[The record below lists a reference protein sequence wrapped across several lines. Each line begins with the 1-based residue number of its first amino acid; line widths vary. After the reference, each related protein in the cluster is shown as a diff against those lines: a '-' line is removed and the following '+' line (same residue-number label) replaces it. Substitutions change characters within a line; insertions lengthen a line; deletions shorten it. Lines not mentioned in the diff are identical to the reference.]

1 MNIKIT
7 NLSKKYLKNKT
18 KCLNDINVSI
28 NEGVYGLLGENG
40 AGKTSLL
47 KTIATILPIQTG
59 NIQVDGKNYN
69 DSIQEIRNIIG
80 YLPQK
85 FEFFNNLTVYET
97 LDYIL
102 SLKKIKDNPQNRRKE
117 IYEIIEKINLQ
128 EKINS
133 KINNLSGGMKQ
144 RLAIAQALIG
154 DSKLIIL
161 DEPTVGLDPGE
172 RLRFRNLINEYE
184 KNRIIIIST
193 HIISDISILCE
204 NIGVMKKG
212 KLIYSGLIT
221 DLLEKIEGKIFIDEI
236 FDINDMN
243 KKIYKNLISVTR
255 KKNKL
260 ELRFFLEHFN
270 KNEDKCLIEV
280 SPTLEDAYFY
290 LMNYNGDN

>member
-7 NLSKKYLKNKT
+7 KLSKKYLKSKP

-102 SLKKIKDNPQNRRKE
+102 SLKKMKDNPQNRRKE

-221 DLLEKIEGKIFIDEI
+221 NLLEKIEGKIFIDEI
-236 FDINDMN
+236 SDINDMN

>member
-7 NLSKKYLKNKT
+7 NLSKKYLKSKT

-102 SLKKIKDNPQNRRKE
+102 SLKKMKDNPQNRRKE

-221 DLLEKIEGKIFIDEI
+221 SLLEKIEGKIFIDEI
-236 FDINDMN
+236 SDINDMN

>member
-40 AGKTSLL
+40 ARKTSLL

-102 SLKKIKDNPQNRRKE
+102 SLKKMKDNPQNRRKE

-243 KKIYKNLISVTR
+243 KKIYKNFLSVTR

>member
-1 MNIKIT
+1 MDIKIT
-7 NLSKKYLKNKT
+7 NLSKKYLASKI

-59 NIQVDGKNYN
+59 NIQVNGKNYN

-102 SLKKIKDNPQNRRKE
+102 SLKKIKNNAQNRRKE
-117 IYEIIEKINLQ
+117 IHEIIEKINLQ

-204 NIGVMKKG
+204 NIGIMKKG

-221 DLLEKIEGKIFIDEI
+221 GLLEKIERKIFIDEI
-236 FDINDMN
+236 SYINDMN

>member
-7 NLSKKYLKNKT
+7 NLSKKYLKSKT

-102 SLKKIKDNPQNRRKE
+102 SLKKMKDNPQNRRKE

-221 DLLEKIEGKIFIDEI
+221 NLLEKIEGKIFIDEI
-236 FDINDMN
+236 SDINDMN

-255 KKNKL
+255 QKNKL

>member
-7 NLSKKYLKNKT
+7 NLSKKYLKSKT

-102 SLKKIKDNPQNRRKE
+102 SLKKMKDNPQNRRKE

-154 DSKLIIL
+154 NSKLIIL

-243 KKIYKNLISVTR
+243 KKIYKNFLSVTR

>member
-1 MNIKIT
+1 M
-7 NLSKKYLKNKT
+7 
-18 KCLNDINVSI
+18 NDINVSI

-102 SLKKIKDNPQNRRKE
+102 SLKKMKDNPQNRRKE

-221 DLLEKIEGKIFIDEI
+221 NLLEKIEGKIFIDEI
-236 FDINDMN
+236 SDINDMN

>member
-1 MNIKIT
+1 M
-7 NLSKKYLKNKT
+7 
-18 KCLNDINVSI
+18 
-28 NEGVYGLLGENG
+28 
-40 AGKTSLL
+40 
-47 KTIATILPIQTG
+47 
-59 NIQVDGKNYN
+59 
-69 DSIQEIRNIIG
+69 
-80 YLPQK
+80 
-85 FEFFNNLTVYET
+85 
-97 LDYIL
+97 
-102 SLKKIKDNPQNRRKE
+102 
-117 IYEIIEKINLQ
+117 EKINLQ

-204 NIGVMKKG
+204 NIGIMKKG
-212 KLIYSGLIT
+212 KLIYNGLIT
-221 DLLEKIEGKIFIDEI
+221 DLLEKIEGKVFIDEI
-236 FDINDMN
+236 SDINDMN

-260 ELRFFLEHFN
+260 ELRFFWEYLN
-270 KNEDKCLIEV
+270 KNENKRLIEV
-280 SPTLEDAYFY
+280 APTLEDAYFY

>member
-7 NLSKKYLKNKT
+7 NLSKKYLKSKT

-102 SLKKIKDNPQNRRKE
+102 SLKKIKDNPQKRRKE

-243 KKIYKNLISVTR
+243 KKIYKNFLSVTR

>member
-7 NLSKKYLKNKT
+7 NLSKKYLASKI

-102 SLKKIKDNPQNRRKE
+102 SLKKMKDNPQNRRKE

-221 DLLEKIEGKIFIDEI
+221 NLLEKIEGKIFIDEI
-236 FDINDMN
+236 SDINDMN

>member
-1 MNIKIT
+1 MDIKIT
-7 NLSKKYLKNKT
+7 NLSKKYLTSKI

-59 NIQVDGKNYN
+59 NIQVNGKNYN

-102 SLKKIKDNPQNRRKE
+102 SLKKIKDNAKNRRKE
-117 IYEIIEKINLQ
+117 IHEIIEKINLQ

-172 RLRFRNLINEYE
+172 RLRFRNLIN
-184 KNRIIIIST
+184 
-193 HIISDISILCE
+193 
-204 NIGVMKKG
+204 
-212 KLIYSGLIT
+212 
-221 DLLEKIEGKIFIDEI
+221 
-236 FDINDMN
+236 
-243 KKIYKNLISVTR
+243 
-255 KKNKL
+255 
-260 ELRFFLEHFN
+260 
-270 KNEDKCLIEV
+270 
-280 SPTLEDAYFY
+280 
-290 LMNYNGDN
+290 

>member
-7 NLSKKYLKNKT
+7 NLSKKYLTSKI
-18 KCLNDINVSI
+18 KCLNNINVSI

-102 SLKKIKDNPQNRRKE
+102 SLKKMKDNPQNRRKE

-204 NIGVMKKG
+204 NIGIMKKG

-221 DLLEKIEGKIFIDEI
+221 NLLEKIEGKIFIDEI
-236 FDINDMN
+236 SDINDMN

>member
-1 MNIKIT
+1 MDIKIT
-7 NLSKKYLKNKT
+7 NLSKKYLTSKI

-59 NIQVDGKNYN
+59 NIQVNGKNYN

-102 SLKKIKDNPQNRRKE
+102 SLKKIKDNAKNRRKE

-204 NIGVMKKG
+204 NIGIMKKG
-212 KLIYSGLIT
+212 KLIYNGLIT
-221 DLLEKIEGKIFIDEI
+221 DLLEKIEGKVFIDEI
-236 FDINDMN
+236 SDINDMN

-260 ELRFFLEHFN
+260 ELRFFWEYLN
-270 KNEDKCLIEV
+270 KNENKRLIEV
-280 SPTLEDAYFY
+280 APTLEDAYFY

>member
-7 NLSKKYLKNKT
+7 NLSKKYLKSKT

-243 KKIYKNLISVTR
+243 KKIYKNFLSVTR

>member
-7 NLSKKYLKNKT
+7 NLSKKYLKSKT

-102 SLKKIKDNPQNRRKE
+102 SLKKMKDNPQNRRKE

-154 DSKLIIL
+154 NSKLIIL

-221 DLLEKIEGKIFIDEI
+221 NLLEKIEGKIFIDEI
-236 FDINDMN
+236 SDINDMN

>member
-7 NLSKKYLKNKT
+7 NLSKKYLKCKT

-102 SLKKIKDNPQNRRKE
+102 SLKKMKDNPQNRRKE

-221 DLLEKIEGKIFIDEI
+221 NLLEKIEGKIFIDEI
-236 FDINDMN
+236 SDINDMN

>member
-7 NLSKKYLKNKT
+7 NLSKKYLKSKT

-102 SLKKIKDNPQNRRKE
+102 SLKKMKDNPQNRRKE

-221 DLLEKIEGKIFIDEI
+221 NLLEKIEGKIFIDEI
-236 FDINDMN
+236 SDINDMN
-243 KKIYKNLISVTR
+243 KKIYKNFLSVTR

>member
-7 NLSKKYLKNKT
+7 NLSKKYLKSKT

-102 SLKKIKDNPQNRRKE
+102 SLKKMKDNPQNRRKE

-154 DSKLIIL
+154 NSKLIIL

-221 DLLEKIEGKIFIDEI
+221 NLLEKIEGKIFIDEI
-236 FDINDMN
+236 SDINDMN
-243 KKIYKNLISVTR
+243 KKIYKNFLSVTR

>member
-7 NLSKKYLKNKT
+7 NLSKKYLKSKT

-102 SLKKIKDNPQNRRKE
+102 SLKKMKDNPQNRRKE

-221 DLLEKIEGKIFIDEI
+221 NLLEKIEGKIFIDEI
-236 FDINDMN
+236 SDINDMN

>member
-7 NLSKKYLKNKT
+7 NLSKKYLTSKI

-221 DLLEKIEGKIFIDEI
+221 NLLEKIEGKIFIDEI
-236 FDINDMN
+236 SDINDMN

>member
-1 MNIKIT
+1 MNIKIS
-7 NLSKKYLKNKT
+7 NLSKKYLANKI
-18 KCLNDINVSI
+18 KCLDNINVSI

-47 KTIATILPIQTG
+47 KTIATILPIQKG

-102 SLKKIKDNPQNRRKE
+102 SLKKISDNPQNRRKE

-204 NIGVMKKG
+204 NIGIMKKG
-212 KLIYSGLIT
+212 KLIYNGLIT
-221 DLLEKIEGKIFIDEI
+221 DLLEKIEGKVFIDEI
-236 FDINDMN
+236 SDINDMN

-260 ELRFFLEHFN
+260 ELRFFLEYLN
-270 KNEDKCLIEV
+270 KNENKRLIEV
-280 SPTLEDAYFY
+280 APTLEDAYFY

>member
-1 MNIKIT
+1 MNIKIS
-7 NLSKKYLKNKT
+7 NLSKKYLANKI
-18 KCLNDINVSI
+18 KCLDNINVSI

-47 KTIATILPIQTG
+47 KTIATILPIQKG

-102 SLKKIKDNPQNRRKE
+102 SLKKISDNPQNRRKE

-204 NIGVMKKG
+204 NIGIMKKG
-212 KLIYSGLIT
+212 KLIYNGLIT
-221 DLLEKIEGKIFIDEI
+221 DLLEKIEGKVFIDEI
-236 FDINDMN
+236 SDINDMN

-260 ELRFFLEHFN
+260 ELRFFWEYLN
-270 KNEDKCLIEV
+270 KNENKRLIEV
-280 SPTLEDAYFY
+280 APTLEDAYFY

>member
-7 NLSKKYLKNKT
+7 NLSKKYLTSKI

-102 SLKKIKDNPQNRRKE
+102 SLKKMKDNPQNRRKE

-221 DLLEKIEGKIFIDEI
+221 SLLEKIEGKIFIDEI
-236 FDINDMN
+236 SDINDMN

-260 ELRFFLEHFN
+260 ELRFFLEHLN
-270 KNEDKCLIEV
+270 KNENKCLIKV

>member
-7 NLSKKYLKNKT
+7 NLSKKYLTSKI

-102 SLKKIKDNPQNRRKE
+102 SLKKMKDNPQNRRKE

-154 DSKLIIL
+154 NSKLIIL

-221 DLLEKIEGKIFIDEI
+221 NLLEKIEGKIFIDEI
-236 FDINDMN
+236 SDINDMN
-243 KKIYKNLISVTR
+243 KKIYKNFLSVTR

>member
-7 NLSKKYLKNKT
+7 NLSKIYLKSKT

-102 SLKKIKDNPQNRRKE
+102 SLKKMKDNPQNRRKE

-221 DLLEKIEGKIFIDEI
+221 NLLEKIEGKIFIDEI
-236 FDINDMN
+236 SDINDMN

>member
-7 NLSKKYLKNKT
+7 NLSKKYLTSKT

-59 NIQVDGKNYN
+59 NIQVNGKNYN

-212 KLIYSGLIT
+212 KLIYSGPIT
-221 DLLEKIEGKIFIDEI
+221 NLLEKIEEKIFIDEI
-236 FDINDMN
+236 SDINDMN

-260 ELRFFLEHFN
+260 ELRFFLEHLN
-270 KNEDKCLIEV
+270 KNENKCSIEV
-280 SPTLEDAYFY
+280 APTLEDAYFY

>member
-1 MNIKIT
+1 MNINIT
-7 NLSKKYLKNKT
+7 NLSKKYIKSKT

-102 SLKKIKDNPQNRRKE
+102 SLKKMKDNPQNRRKE

-221 DLLEKIEGKIFIDEI
+221 NLLEKIEGKIFIDEI
-236 FDINDMN
+236 SDINDMN

>member
-1 MNIKIT
+1 MNIKIS
-7 NLSKKYLKNKT
+7 NLSKKYLANKI
-18 KCLNDINVSI
+18 KCLDNINVSI

-47 KTIATILPIQTG
+47 KTIATILPIQKG
-59 NIQVDGKNYN
+59 NIQVDGKNYY

-102 SLKKIKDNPQNRRKE
+102 SLKKISDNPQNRRKE

-204 NIGVMKKG
+204 NIGIMKKG
-212 KLIYSGLIT
+212 KLIYNGLIT
-221 DLLEKIEGKIFIDEI
+221 DLLEKIEGKVFIDEI
-236 FDINDMN
+236 SDINDMN

-260 ELRFFLEHFN
+260 ELRFFWEYLN
-270 KNEDKCLIEV
+270 KNENKRLIEV
-280 SPTLEDAYFY
+280 APTLEDAYFY

>member
-102 SLKKIKDNPQNRRKE
+102 SLKKMKDNPQNRRKE

-221 DLLEKIEGKIFIDEI
+221 NLLEKIEGKIFIDEI
-236 FDINDMN
+236 SDINDMN

>member
-1 MNIKIT
+1 MNIKIS
-7 NLSKKYLKNKT
+7 NLSKKYLANKI
-18 KCLNDINVSI
+18 KCLDNINVSI

-47 KTIATILPIQTG
+47 KTIATILPIQKG

-102 SLKKIKDNPQNRRKE
+102 SLKKIKDNAKNRRKE

-204 NIGVMKKG
+204 NIGIMKKG
-212 KLIYSGLIT
+212 KLIYNGLIT
-221 DLLEKIEGKIFIDEI
+221 DLLEKIEGKVFIDEI
-236 FDINDMN
+236 SDINDMN

-260 ELRFFLEHFN
+260 ELRFFWEYLN
-270 KNEDKCLIEV
+270 KNENKRLIEV
-280 SPTLEDAYFY
+280 APTLEDAYFY

>member
-7 NLSKKYLKNKT
+7 NLSKKYLKIKT

-102 SLKKIKDNPQNRRKE
+102 SLKKMKDNPQNRRKE

-221 DLLEKIEGKIFIDEI
+221 NLLEKIEGKIFIDEI
-236 FDINDMN
+236 SDINDMN

>member
-1 MNIKIT
+1 MDIKIT
-7 NLSKKYLKNKT
+7 NLSKKYLASKI

-59 NIQVDGKNYN
+59 NIQVNGKNYN

-102 SLKKIKDNPQNRRKE
+102 SLKKIKNNAQNRRKE
-117 IYEIIEKINLQ
+117 IHEIIEKINLQ

-204 NIGVMKKG
+204 NIGIMKKG

-221 DLLEKIEGKIFIDEI
+221 GLLEKIEGKIFIDEI
-236 FDINDMN
+236 SDINDMN

>member
-7 NLSKKYLKNKT
+7 NLSKKYLKSKT

-102 SLKKIKDNPQNRRKE
+102 SLKKMKDNPQNRRKE

-154 DSKLIIL
+154 NSKLIIL

-221 DLLEKIEGKIFIDEI
+221 NLLEKIEGKIFIDEI
-236 FDINDMN
+236 SDINDIN
-243 KKIYKNLISVTR
+243 KKIYKNFLSVTR

>member
-7 NLSKKYLKNKT
+7 NLSKKYLTSKI

-102 SLKKIKDNPQNRRKE
+102 SLKKIKDNPQNKRKE

-221 DLLEKIEGKIFIDEI
+221 NLLEKIEGKIFIDEI
-236 FDINDMN
+236 SDINDMN

>member
-1 MNIKIT
+1 MDIKIT
-7 NLSKKYLKNKT
+7 NLSKKYLTSKI

-59 NIQVDGKNYN
+59 NIQVNGKNYN

-102 SLKKIKDNPQNRRKE
+102 SLKKIKDNAKNRRKE
-117 IYEIIEKINLQ
+117 IHEIIEKINVQ

-184 KNRIIIIST
+184 KNRIVIIST

-204 NIGVMKKG
+204 NIGIMKKG

-221 DLLEKIEGKIFIDEI
+221 GLLEKIEGKIFIDEI
-236 FDINDMN
+236 SDINDMN

-260 ELRFFLEHFN
+260 ELRFFLEHLN
-270 KNEDKCLIEV
+270 KNENKCLIEV
-280 SPTLEDAYFY
+280 APTLEDAYFY

>member
-7 NLSKKYLKNKT
+7 NLSKKYLTSKI
-18 KCLNDINVSI
+18 KCLNNINVSI

-204 NIGVMKKG
+204 NIGIMKKG

-221 DLLEKIEGKIFIDEI
+221 SLLEKIEGKIFIDEI
-236 FDINDMN
+236 SDINDMN
-243 KKIYKNLISVTR
+243 KKIYKNLISVNR

-260 ELRFFLEHFN
+260 ELRFFSEYLN
-270 KNEDKCLIEV
+270 KNENKCLIEV

>member
-7 NLSKKYLKNKT
+7 NLSKKYLKSKT

-102 SLKKIKDNPQNRRKE
+102 SLKKMKDNPQNRRKE

-154 DSKLIIL
+154 NSKLIIL

-221 DLLEKIEGKIFIDEI
+221 NLLEKIEGKIFIDEI

>member
-7 NLSKKYLKNKT
+7 NLSKKYLKSKT
-18 KCLNDINVSI
+18 PGLNDINVSI

-102 SLKKIKDNPQNRRKE
+102 SLKKMKDNPQNRRKE

-221 DLLEKIEGKIFIDEI
+221 NLLEKIEGKIFIDEI
-236 FDINDMN
+236 SDINDMN